1 MKILFDGNVT
11 KIAQIEAILL
21 ITGKLVKDNKPIAKV
36 IPVDQKFNTAT
47 WAEQREFRSPI
58 FTKRYLL
65 TLDNKIRY
73 LCKWFEV
80 KFFYDLRLDYANIQV
95 SSENEKKLRFLVEEQ
110 GFNLLQQERPEDA
123 ERIKNLMPK
132 GFDSLEKHEVE
143 NNGKG
148 KRETERE
155 PTTAEEW

>member
-11 KIAQIEAILL
+11 KIAQIEALLL
-21 ITGKLVKDNKPIAKV
+21 ITGKMVKDKKPIAKV
-36 IPVDQKFNTAT
+36 LPVEQKFNTAT
-47 WAEQREFRSPI
+47 WYEQREFRSPVH
-58 FTKRYLL
+58 TKRYLL
-65 TLDNKIRY
+65 TLDNRIKY
-73 LCKWFEV
+73 LCRWFEV

-132 GFDSLEKHEVE
+132 GFDSLEKHEVK
-143 NNGKG
+143 NNGEKQ
-148 KRETERE
+148 EE
-155 PTTAEEW
+155 PTKETAVADW